1 MPVEIVMPKLGLTMS
16 EGLIIEWKKKEGDQ
30 VKKGEILFVLQTE
43 KVTFEVESPAD
54 GVLGKI
60 LVGVNETVAVST
72 VVAYILEPG
81 EDVSHLGEV
90 GAPPLAGPIQTEEA
104 GAPDAGRGPVSVE
117 RAKGREGGRV
127 KASPLAQ
134 KIARAH
140 NMDIRSIRGT
150 GPAGRIVREDVERA
164 IEEQKGKA
172 RPVVEPTEEA
182 ASQRLVAF
190 TGMRRAI
197 AKNMMASK
205 LETAQTY
212 MSNAVDASKIVELRK
227 DLLPYIE
234 ERLGVRITITDV
246 IMKIAGAAIREH
258 PIMNSRWTDNGI
270 LFLQE
275 VHMGMAM
282 ALPDGLIVPVI
293 RDINKKSLGQIAL
306 DRVELM
312 RKGKEKQFLPDDI
325 SGSTF
330 TVSSMGMYGVEH
342 FTANINVPESAIL
355 GIGAI
360 IDKPVAIDK
369 QIVVRPIM
377 NVTLSYDHRI
387 IDGAEAGKF
396 MRTLKTL
403 MENPIVMF
411 AKSAENGV

>member
-1 MPVEIVMPKLGLTMS
+1 
-16 EGLIIEWKKKEGDQ
+16 
-30 VKKGEILFVLQTE
+30 
-43 KVTFEVESPAD
+43 
-54 GVLGKI
+54 
-60 LVGVNETVAVST
+60 
-72 VVAYILEPG
+72 
-81 EDVSHLGEV
+81 
-90 GAPPLAGPIQTEEA
+90 
-104 GAPDAGRGPVSVE
+104 
-117 RAKGREGGRV
+117 
-127 KASPLAQ
+127 
-134 KIARAH
+134 
-140 NMDIRSIRGT
+140 MDIRSILGT

-164 IEEQKGKA
+164 IEEQQRKVA
-172 RPVVEPTEEA
+172 PVSEPIEEA

-227 DLLPYIE
+227 DLLPYME
-234 ERLGVRITITDV
+234 ERFGVRITITDV

-270 LFLQE
+270 LYLQE

-306 DRVELM
+306 DRVDLI

-330 TVSSMGMYGVEH
+330 TVSSMGMYGVEY

-369 QIVVRPIM
+369 QVVVRPIM

-411 AKSAENGV
+411 AKIAENET

>member
-60 LVGVNETVAVST
+60 LVGENETVAVST

-81 EDVSHLGEV
+81 EDISHLGEV
-90 GAPPLAGPIQTEEA
+90 AVPPLAGPIQTEEA
-104 GAPDAGRGPVSVE
+104 AAPHVGGGPVPVE
-117 RAKGREGGRV
+117 HAKGREGGRV

-134 KIARAH
+134 KIAKAH

-172 RPVVEPTEEA
+172 APVVEPPEEEV
-182 ASQRLVAF
+182 SQRLVAF

-227 DLLPYIE
+227 DLLPYME
-234 ERLGVRITITDV
+234 ERFGVRITITDV

-270 LFLQE
+270 LYLQE

-330 TVSSMGMYGVEH
+330 TVSSMGMYGVEY

-369 QIVVRPIM
+369 QVVVRPIM

-411 AKSAENGV
+411 AKSAENEP

>member
-60 LVGVNETVAVST
+60 LVGENETVAVST

-81 EDVSHLGEV
+81 EDISHLGEV
-90 GAPPLAGPIQTEEA
+90 AVPPLAGRIQTEEA
-104 GAPDAGRGPVSVE
+104 AAPHAGGGPVPVE
-117 RAKGREGGRV
+117 HAKGREGGRV

-134 KIARAH
+134 KIAKAH
-140 NMDIRSIRGT
+140 NMDIRSILGT

-164 IEEQKGKA
+164 IEEQQRKA
-172 RPVVEPTEEA
+172 APVSEPIEEA

-227 DLLPYIE
+227 DLLPYME
-234 ERLGVRITITDV
+234 ERFGVRITITDV

-270 LFLQE
+270 LYLQE

-306 DRVELM
+306 DRVDLI

-330 TVSSMGMYGVEH
+330 TVSSMGMYGVEY

-369 QIVVRPIM
+369 QVVVRPIM

-411 AKSAENGV
+411 AKIFENET

>member
-60 LVGVNETVAVST
+60 LVGENETVAVST

-81 EDVSHLGEV
+81 EDISHLGEV
-90 GAPPLAGPIQTEEA
+90 AVPPLAGPIQTEEA
-104 GAPDAGRGPVSVE
+104 AAPHAGGGPVPVE
-117 RAKGREGGRV
+117 HAKGREGGRV

-134 KIARAH
+134 KIAKAH
-140 NMDIRSIRGT
+140 NMDIRSILGT

-164 IEEQKGKA
+164 IEEQQRKA
-172 RPVVEPTEEA
+172 APVSEPIEEA

-227 DLLPYIE
+227 DLLPYME
-234 ERLGVRITITDV
+234 ERFGVRITITDV

-270 LFLQE
+270 LYLQE

-306 DRVELM
+306 DRVDLI

-330 TVSSMGMYGVEH
+330 TVSSMGMYGVEY

-369 QIVVRPIM
+369 QVVVRPIM

-411 AKSAENGV
+411 AKIFENET